1 MGAVRPKSLKTTR
14 LITIAASQYIPM
26 LINISAG
33 IKSPTVV
40 SSKSSRTTLADRL
53 SVDLG
58 LASLSGSFFSLQS
71 AP

>member
-1 MGAVRPKSLKTTR
+1 MGAVRPKSPKTTG

-40 SSKSSRTTLADRL
+40 SSKSSRTTLADHL

-58 LASLSGSFFSLQS
+58 
-71 AP
+71 